1 MAGSCFPRSQRSEP
15 IFLRAAVEPSPPP
28 PCLIPG
34 GYQHFSGAPC
44 WDGQQT
50 LPADPA
56 TPALRPHPHP
66 QNVVQYVSFT
76 VSPWPKISNKF
87 ISSRSHGN
95 HFEFLLGQLFWPNVP
110 TVPVG
115 GGAGERRRATRVGSV
130 PPASPAPPAQ
140 EAHVA
145 LWRSLRP
152 SLNSHIFLMS
162 ADLEGFIPPF

>member
-110 TVPVG
+110 TVPG
-115 GGAGERRRATRVGSV
+115 GGVRDDVRPGWGQSPQPLQHPQPKKPMWPCGGLSDPLSIRTFSSCQLIWRVS
-130 PPASPAPPAQ
+130 
-140 EAHVA
+140 
-145 LWRSLRP
+145 SLL
-152 SLNSHIFLMS
+152 SSH
-162 ADLEGFIPPF
+162 